1 MKQIQITLPSL
12 RVSSAKAADALFAP
26 SAAPSILIN
35 RTAAFKRADSRSV
48 LHFRA
53 ADLTRAIKAV
63 SKAGQIV
70 SGSEITRDGTI
81 RILHGATEQA
91 DAHPFDRWKARRDA
105 SAS

>member
-1 MKQIQITLPSL
+1 MTLPSL
-12 RVSSAKAADALFAP
+12 RISSAKAVDGLFAP
-26 SAAPSILIN
+26 SAAPSILVN
-35 RTAAFKRADSRSV
+35 RTAAFKRVNSRPA
-48 LHFRA
+48 LQFRA

-63 SKAGQIV
+63 CKAGQIV

-91 DAHPFDRWKARRDA
+91 DAQPFDKWKARRDA